1 MKTIGQKIE
10 QELEKINMS
19 QKELAD
25 RVNVTEATISR
36 YLSGSRSPR
45 GEILSKIATV
55 LRVTTDYLLGNTDI
69 ENPINSQEPVL
80 NVKDEKD
87 IEKALNKTLKIL
99 EGQEGLMLSGEP
111 VDEHDFELIKMA
123 IQNGLEY
130 AKISNKKKFTPNKF
144 KK

>member
-1 MKTIGQKIE
+1 MKTIGQKIK
-10 QELEKINMS
+10 QRLEKINMS
-19 QKELAD
+19 QKYLAD
-25 RVNVTEATISR
+25 KVNVTEATISR

-55 LRVTTDYLLGNTDI
+55 LGVTTDYLLGNTDI
-69 ENPINSQEPVL
+69 ENSINNSEPVL
-80 NVKDEKD
+80 NARDEKD
-87 IEKALNKTLKIL
+87 IEKALNKTLKML

-111 VDEHDFELIKMA
+111 VDEQDFELIKMA

-130 AKISNKKKFTPNKF
+130 AKISNKKKFTPKNF

>member
-10 QELEKINMS
+10 QRLEKINMS

-25 RVNVTEATISR
+25 KVNVTEATISR
-36 YLSGSRSPR
+36 YLSGARNPR

-55 LRVTTDYLLGNTDI
+55 LGVTTDYLLGNTDV
-69 ENPINSQEPVL
+69 EHPINNYEPVL
-80 NVKDEKD
+80 NAKDEKD
-87 IEKALNKTLKIL
+87 IEKALNKTLKML

-111 VDEHDFELIKMA
+111 VDEQDFELIKMA

-130 AKISNKKKFTPNKF
+130 AKISNKKKFTPNKY